1 MGGGAYWLWHQVA
14 VASSGHSH
22 GVGDPG
28 HTLGTPWGN
37 PLTSVCGIK
46 WLWHQVAGVGRCLN
60 VNESSSASSRSGC
73 VSLLDQIR
81 RDVVYGTDVRGFPQ
95 SVPRVTYSGP
105 SGSRG
110 WARAETTANTEVTD
124 REQASLRARDDRFQ
138 PGVPPTDRRTT
149 RSFGPLGK
157 GVPYATAEVRPFL

>member
-1 MGGGAYWLWHQVA
+1 MTAAAAASLSAPTTNGSKKIFFLGGLIVKGLQLGTKNKDVLGKCRVGGVGYWLWHQVA
-14 VASSGHSH
+14 VASNGHSH

-110 WARAETTANTEVTD
+110 
-124 REQASLRARDDRFQ
+124 
-138 PGVPPTDRRTT
+138 
-149 RSFGPLGK
+149 
-157 GVPYATAEVRPFL
+157 